1 MNLFKLSYS
10 YLKRRALNSFLNILL
25 LSFGIATVVILL
37 IFSYQ
42 LEENL
47 FKNAQGVDVV
57 VGAKGSPIQLI
68 LSSIYQIDSPTG
80 NIDLADAKELMN
92 NRMVA
97 SAVPLA
103 LGDNFRGYRLV
114 GTTPDYLELY
124 GAGLTEGTLWDH
136 EYEIVAG
143 AKAAENE
150 SLEPG
155 DTIISSHGM
164 LGEGSDHE
172 NHEMHVVG
180 VLEPTGGIIDRLIL
194 SGVETMWRIHAYE
207 ETGEM
212 DGNQEQSQIAD
223 ENQAG
228 HDHSHGSQITDSS
241 YLDDR
246 NNDEQ
251 ITSMLISYSSPLAA
265 AQFPRYVN
273 AETSM
278 QAAAPAVEI
287 TRLLNLLGVG
297 LDAIQIFAYVLIF
310 ASVLGIFIALL
321 NSMKERKYDL
331 AIMRTLGG
339 YRWKLFMHIIIEGI
353 LIAVAGALLGMLLGH
368 AAIEG
373 LGVLFAEAQ
382 QFDVTGFVL
391 IPGEAWILVLAI
403 GIGVLSSLLP
413 AIQAY
418 RTDIAETLSKT

>member
-1 MNLFKLSYS
+1 MNLFKLSFS

-37 IFSYQ
+37 LFSYQ
-42 LEENL
+42 LEDNL
-47 FKNAQGVDVV
+47 FKNAEGVDVV

-124 GAGLTEGTLWDH
+124 GAGLAEGTLWDH
-136 EYEIVAG
+136 EYEVVAG

-164 LGEGSDHE
+164 SGGGSDHE
-172 NHEMHVVG
+172 NHEMHVAG

-212 DGNQEQSQIAD
+212 DGDQEQSQIAD

-228 HDHSHGSQITDSS
+228 HDHSHGRQITDSS

-251 ITSMLISYSSPLAA
+251 ITSLLISYSSPLAA

-339 YRWKLFMHIIIEGI
+339 SRWKLFMHIIIEGI
-353 LIAVAGALLGMLLGH
+353 LISVAGALLGMLLGH

-403 GIGVLSSLLP
+403 GIGVFSSLLP